1 MPSSHPIGVNLISV
15 SGNMSDLYDIYK
27 GMRIYY
33 HSKGLETMAT
43 TVSTPSLN
51 TMSTLCMVSIMVTM
65 SSMDIQP
72 ILDTWFTMSTAW
84 SVWSV
89 CTMYI
94 ACTSHVMS
102 KWL

>member
-1 MPSSHPIGVNLISV
+1 
-15 SGNMSDLYDIYK
+15 MSDLYDVYK

-51 TMSTLCMVSIMVTM
+51 TMSTLCLVAGYNVA
-65 SSMDIQP
+65 MDIQP

-94 ACTSHVMS
+94 ACTAHVMS

>member
-15 SGNMSDLYDIYK
+15 SGNMSDLYDVYK

-43 TVSTPSLN
+43 MVSASSLN
-51 TMSTLCMVSIMVTM
+51 TMST
-65 SSMDIQP
+65 
-72 ILDTWFTMSTAW
+72 AW
-84 SVWSV
+84 SMWSV

-94 ACTSHVMS
+94 ACTMCVMS
-102 KWL
+102 AMVINNTLNLI